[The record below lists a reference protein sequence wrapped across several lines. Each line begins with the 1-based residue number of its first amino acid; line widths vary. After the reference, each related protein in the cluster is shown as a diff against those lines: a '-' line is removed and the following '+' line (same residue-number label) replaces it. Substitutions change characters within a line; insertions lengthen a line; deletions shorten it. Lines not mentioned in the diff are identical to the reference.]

1 MIRTALV
8 LATLASLVS
17 IVLVGCREDAAAS
30 SVRGAAPAVTEGLGP
45 RQTAAS
51 MLALAE
57 AGNWAAYVDDF
68 YGETHKFRSDR
79 DRRQL
84 IERYETRWGEQVVV
98 LLRQVAGIQPHVSD
112 DGSQAVFD
120 FGGGRRFTLYLD
132 ADRHWKFHL

>member
-8 LATLASLVS
+8 FATLVSL
-17 IVLVGCREDAAAS
+17 VLVGCREDAAAS
-30 SVRGAAPAVTEGLGP
+30 PVQGAARTVTKAPGP

-68 YGETHKFRSDR
+68 YGETHKFRDEG

-84 IERYETRWGEQVVV
+84 IERFKTRWGDQVVV
-98 LLRQVAGIQPHVSD
+98 LLRQVAKIEPQVSD
-112 DGSQAVFD
+112 DGSQVVFG
-120 FGGGRRFTLYLD
+120 FGDGRRFTLYLD